1 MLIISYINLYRKEVI
16 YIKKKRTFYII
27 NLLISFIVSLPL
39 NVKFLICLIILD
51 FASGLL
57 KSLYGNSDKSDTGY
71 LSSKAIKKGF
81 ISKVSIFLLLA
92 VAFYIDSYI
101 NGSGYIFNYTIVYFC
116 IESCVSIMENVSC
129 CGVKV
134 PTIMREKLDINKGE

>member
-1 MLIISYINLYRKEVI
+1 MILI
-16 YIKKKRTFYII
+16 KKRTFYII

-57 KSLYGNSDKSDTGY
+57 KSVYGNSDKSDTGY

-92 VAFYIDSYI
+92 VAFYVDSYI
-101 NGSGYIFNYTIVYFC
+101 NGNGYVYNYTIVYFC
-116 IESCVSIMENVSC
+116 IESCISILENVSC

-134 PTIMREKLDINKGE
+134 PAIINEKLDINKGE

>member
-1 MLIISYINLYRKEVI
+1 MI
-16 YIKKKRTFYII
+16 YIKKRTFYII

-39 NVKFLICLIILD
+39 NVKFLICLIIID

-81 ISKVSIFLLLA
+81 ISKISIFLLLT

-101 NGSGYIFNYTIVYFC
+101 NGGGYVFNYTIVYFC

-129 CGVKV
+129 CGVNV
-134 PTIMREKLDINKGE
+134 PAIMREKLDINKGE

>member
-1 MLIISYINLYRKEVI
+1 MVI

-51 FASGLL
+51 FVSGLL

-81 ISKVSIFLLLA
+81 ISKISIFLLLA

-101 NGSGYIFNYTIVYFC
+101 NGSGYIFNYTIIYFC

>member
-1 MLIISYINLYRKEVI
+1 MLIIFLYYYRKVVI
-16 YIKKKRTFYII
+16 YIKKRTFYII

-81 ISKVSIFLLLA
+81 ISKISIFLLLA

-134 PTIMREKLDINKGE
+134 PTIMREKLDINKGV

>member
-1 MLIISYINLYRKEVI
+1 M
-16 YIKKKRTFYII
+16 
-27 NLLISFIVSLPL
+27 SLPL
-39 NVKFLICLIILD
+39 NVKFLICLIIID

-57 KSLYGNSDKSDTGY
+57 KSVYGNSDKSANGY

-81 ISKVSIFLLLA
+81 ISKISIFLLLA

-101 NGSGYIFNYTIVYFC
+101 NGGSYIFNYTIVYFC

-134 PTIMREKLDINKGE
+134 PAIMREKLDINKGE

>member
-1 MLIISYINLYRKEVI
+1 M
-16 YIKKKRTFYII
+16 
-27 NLLISFIVSLPL
+27 PL

-57 KSLYGNSDKSDTGY
+57 KSLYGNSDKSDNGY

-81 ISKVSIFLLLA
+81 ISKIGIFLLLA

-101 NGSGYIFNYTIVYFC
+101 NSGGYIFNYTIVYFC
-116 IESCVSIMENVSC
+116 IESSLSIIENVSC

-134 PTIMREKLDINKGE
+134 PAIIREKLDINKGE

>member
-1 MLIISYINLYRKEVI
+1 MICIS
-16 YIKKKRTFYII
+16 KKRTFYIV

-57 KSLYGNSDKSDTGY
+57 KSLYGNSDKSDNGY

-81 ISKVSIFLLLA
+81 ISKISIFLLLA

-101 NGSGYIFNYTIVYFC
+101 NGGGYIFNYTIVYFC
-116 IESCVSIMENVSC
+116 IESCLSIIENVSC